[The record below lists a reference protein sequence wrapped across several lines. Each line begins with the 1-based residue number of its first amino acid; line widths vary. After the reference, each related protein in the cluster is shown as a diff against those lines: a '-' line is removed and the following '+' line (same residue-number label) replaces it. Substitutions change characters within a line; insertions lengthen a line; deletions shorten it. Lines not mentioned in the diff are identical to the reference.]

1 MTSDLTTQL
10 RAARPVAPPELRERV
25 RSIAVQEDSQRA
37 ALPFGR
43 IRIPRLRFAVVPVAA
58 ALVLVS
64 SAVVFGLARSGSHEA
79 VRTDPDGAT
88 NTVGK
93 SAESAPGSTGY
104 APMRGALA
112 PAPTDQSL
120 SIGPDQ
126 RAQRVAAT
134 LTVEVRN
141 SNAVSDASQEA
152 LDLTRSLGGHIV
164 SASVAT
170 GDEGAA
176 SLTVRVPVDKVQEAI
191 VGLSALGKITS
202 QKVTVD
208 DLQEGL
214 DQLERRAASVR
225 KQIVRI
231 TARLESEDLD
241 AETRSLLEARRQ
253 ALRSELRQLRQG
265 VASTKDEAS
274 MATIQLAIV
283 TPGASGVVP
292 VPSRFDRTIHESLNI
307 LLWEAVVALAALVV
321 VAPFALAVLAVWLGR
336 RLYRRQEEQLLAAH

>member
-25 RSIAVQEDSQRA
+25 RAIASQEGSQR

-43 IRIPRLRFAVVPVAA
+43 IRVPRFRIALVPVAA
-58 ALVLVS
+58 ALVLLS
-64 SAVVFGLARSGSHEA
+64 SALVFGLARSGSNEA
-79 VRTDPDGAT
+79 VGTDLKEATTVAGSGAEAAPST
-88 NTVGK
+88 ANT
-93 SAESAPGSTGY
+93 PQ
-104 APMRGALA
+104 RGAIVPGA
-112 PAPTDQSL
+112 ADQSL
-120 SIGPDQ
+120 SIAPDQ

-134 LTVEVRN
+134 LTVSVPD
-141 SNAVSDASQEA
+141 SSAVSDASQKA

-164 SASVAT
+164 SSSVAT

-176 SLTVRVPVDKVQEAI
+176 MLTVRVPVARVQEAI
-191 VGLSALGKITS
+191 VGLSALGKLTS

-231 TARLESEDLD
+231 TARLESEGLD
-241 AETRSLLEARRQ
+241 AETAASLEARRQ

-321 VAPFALAVLAVWLGR
+321 IAPFALALLAVWLGR

>member
-1 MTSDLTTQL
+1 M
-10 RAARPVAPPELRERV
+10 
-25 RSIAVQEDSQRA
+25 
-37 ALPFGR
+37 
-43 IRIPRLRFAVVPVAA
+43 
-58 ALVLVS
+58 
-64 SAVVFGLARSGSHEA
+64 
-79 VRTDPDGAT
+79 
-88 NTVGK
+88 
-93 SAESAPGSTGY
+93 
-104 APMRGALA
+104 
-112 PAPTDQSL
+112 
-120 SIGPDQ
+120 
-126 RAQRVAAT
+126 
-134 LTVEVRN
+134 
-141 SNAVSDASQEA
+141 SDASQDA

-214 DQLERRAASVR
+214 DRLERRAASVR
-225 KQIVRI
+225 NQIVRI

-241 AETRSLLEARRQ
+241 TETRSLLEARRQ
-253 ALRSELRQLRQG
+253 ALRRELRQLRQG

>member
-10 RAARPVAPPELRERV
+10 RAARPVAPPGLRERV
-25 RSIAVQEDSQRA
+25 RSIASQQDAQRT
-37 ALPFGR
+37 ALPLER
-43 IRIPRLRFAVVPVAA
+43 IRVPRLRFAVVPVAA

-64 SAVVFGLARSGSHEA
+64 SAVVFGLVRSGSHEA
-79 VRTDPDGAT
+79 TGTEIKETPAAGSGAE
-88 NTVGK
+88 
-93 SAESAPGSTGY
+93 AAPSTAT
-104 APMRGALA
+104 APPLRGTHVPGAA
-112 PAPTDQSL
+112 DQSL
-120 SIGPDQ
+120 SIAPDQ

-134 LTVEVRN
+134 LTVEVPD
-141 SNAVSDASQEA
+141 SNAVSKASQDA

-214 DQLERRAASVR
+214 DRLERRAASVR
-225 KQIVRI
+225 NQIVRI
-231 TARLESEDLD
+231 TARLESEDLVT
-241 AETRSLLEARRQ
+241 ETRSLLEARRQ

-274 MATIQLAIV
+274 MATIQLSIV

-321 VAPFALAVLAVWLGR
+321 VAPFALALLAVWLGR

>member
-1 MTSDLTTQL
+1 MTSDLTTRL
-10 RAARPVAPPELRERV
+10 RAARPVAPPELRDRV
-25 RSIAVQEDSQRA
+25 RAIASQEGSQR

-43 IRIPRLRFAVVPVAA
+43 IRVPRLRIALVPVAA
-58 ALVLVS
+58 ALVLLS
-64 SAVVFGLARSGSHEA
+64 SALVFGLARSGSNEA
-79 VRTDPDGAT
+79 VGTDLKEATTVAGSGAE
-88 NTVGK
+88 
-93 SAESAPGSTGY
+93 AAPST
-104 APMRGALA
+104 ADTPQRGAIVPGA
-112 PAPTDQSL
+112 ADQSL
-120 SIGPDQ
+120 SIAPDQ

-134 LTVEVRN
+134 LTVSVPD
-141 SNAVSDASQEA
+141 SSAVSDASQKA

-164 SASVAT
+164 SSSVAT

-176 SLTVRVPVDKVQEAI
+176 MLTVRVPVARVQEAI
-191 VGLSALGKITS
+191 VGLSALGKLTS
-202 QKVTVD
+202 QKVTVE

-225 KQIVRI
+225 KQIVHI

-253 ALRSELRQLRQG
+253 VLRGELRQLRQG

-321 VAPFALAVLAVWLGR
+321 VAPFALALIALWLGR

>member
-25 RSIAVQEDSQRA
+25 RAIASQEGSQR

-43 IRIPRLRFAVVPVAA
+43 IRVPRFRIALVPVAA

-64 SAVVFGLARSGSHEA
+64 SAVIFGLARSGSHEA
-79 VRTDPDGAT
+79 VGTDLKETTTVAGSGAE
-88 NTVGK
+88 
-93 SAESAPGSTGY
+93 AAPSTAN
-104 APMRGALA
+104 APPLRGALVPGTA
-112 PAPTDQSL
+112 DQSL
-120 SIGPDQ
+120 SIAPDQ

-134 LTVEVRN
+134 LTVSVPD
-141 SNAVSDASQEA
+141 SNAVSDASQKA

-164 SASVAT
+164 SSSVAT

-176 SLTVRVPVDKVQEAI
+176 MLTVRVPVARVQEAI
-191 VGLSALGKITS
+191 VGLSALGKLTS

-214 DQLERRAASVR
+214 DQLEQRAASVR

-241 AETRSLLEARRQ
+241 AETTSLLEARRQ
-253 ALRSELRQLRQG
+253 ALRGELRQLRQG

-321 VAPFALAVLAVWLGR
+321 VAPFALALIALWLGR